1 MLDTNLKS
9 SREIRT
15 IITIVILSLFAAG
28 VVGSYYM
35 VPKKNIAST
44 VTVEED
50 VEECIERM
58 DYALATGNRLL
69 YSEVTDAMDASEQM
83 ELMSDSAFSLFKR

>member
-9 SREIRT
+9 NRKIRT

-28 VVGSYYM
+28 VVGKLLYGTK
-35 VPKKNIAST
+35 KKNIAST

-50 VEECIERM
+50 IEECIERM
-58 DYALATGNRLL
+58 DYSLATGNRIL
-69 YSEVTDAMDASEQM
+69 YNEVTGNDGCVGTNGINVSQCI
-83 ELMSDSAFSLFKR
+83 LSF